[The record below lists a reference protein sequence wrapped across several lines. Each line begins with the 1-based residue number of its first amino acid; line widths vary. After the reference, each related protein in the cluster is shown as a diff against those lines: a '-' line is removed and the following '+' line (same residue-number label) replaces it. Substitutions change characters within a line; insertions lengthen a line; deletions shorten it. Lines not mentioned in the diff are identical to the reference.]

1 MSLDLFVFPS
11 NIHNFEMHYNFTH
24 LQFIEIDYNIFPTLE
39 VSLTQQ
45 NQKQTIV
52 TDCMCRC
59 HNQFNNLTSP
69 TSDFPID
76 PSTHTTWSPFC
87 HQIMEPSLH
96 KVEIQERCWKI
107 ANMNVLFR
115 NTSVQLNSSTC
126 LWYIQTRLKQIK
138 CNAGKL
144 FARYKGMQA
153 NFLLH
158 VYHLLD
164 LSQHDLYFIQIT
176 HVKNTNRGSTKFKPM
191 SIQKSCC
198 VFYQDLYY
206 VMVTLKSLD
215 SIVLVFCKQN
225 ECHLLYEAEQR
236 SIQISKFLVVEF

>member
-45 NQKQTIV
+45 NEKQTIV

-96 KVEIQERCWKI
+96 KVEILREMLEDCQYECIIPKYLSTI
-107 ANMNVLFR
+107 ELFNMFMV
-115 NTSVQLNSSTC
+115 
-126 LWYIQTRLKQIK
+126 YIDTI
-138 CNAGKL
+138 
-144 FARYKGMQA
+144 
-153 NFLLH
+153 
-158 VYHLLD
+158 
-164 LSQHDLYFIQIT
+164 
-176 HVKNTNRGSTKFKPM
+176 
-191 SIQKSCC
+191 
-198 VFYQDLYY
+198 
-206 VMVTLKSLD
+206 
-215 SIVLVFCKQN
+215 
-225 ECHLLYEAEQR
+225 
-236 SIQISKFLVVEF
+236 